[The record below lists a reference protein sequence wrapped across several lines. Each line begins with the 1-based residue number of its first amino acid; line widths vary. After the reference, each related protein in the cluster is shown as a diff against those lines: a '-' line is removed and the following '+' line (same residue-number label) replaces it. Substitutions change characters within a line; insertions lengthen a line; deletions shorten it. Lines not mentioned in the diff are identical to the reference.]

1 MKATPAEIV
10 GILEL
15 ARAKGL
21 TWTETTAKGLGLISG
36 EASEIRPSEPV
47 AVPLLTSTYANGV
60 WVVGVET
67 RSETNKRSWRD
78 RNKRTIAARRA
89 VSWLFGRTL
98 AHVAPFADHYHA
110 GQPLRIVFTR
120 LAPHRLD
127 RGNVSPALK
136 AVEDAVA
143 LYLGADDGDDR
154 WRAEYGQDSNPKMGV
169 RIMMEAVVAPVAP
182 TA

>member
-1 MKATPAEIV
+1 MKLDATAF
-10 GILEL
+10 LEH

-21 TWTETTAKGLGLISG
+21 TWTERAAKPLGLISG

-47 AVPLLTSTYANGV
+47 AVPLLTSTYASGV

-67 RSETNKRSWRD
+67 RSETNKRSWKD
-78 RNKRTIAARRA
+78 RNRRTIAARKA

-98 AHVAPFADHYHA
+98 AHVAPFAAHYHA
-110 GQPLRIVFTR
+110 GKPLRVVFTR

-154 WRAEYGQDSNPKMGV
+154 WQAEYGQEHNPKIGV
-169 RIMMEAVVAPVAP
+169 RVMMEAVVLPVAP
-182 TA
+182 SA